1 MAPRSG
7 NVFGTFQC
15 STSAFEMPMCF
26 KNCVFGGF
34 LFAAFVVLTP
44 ASPAFS
50 EGPSFL
56 RLFGIRKVEA
66 DPSKEYELTEVEGP
80 WMVLAETFSG
90 PEGKKQA
97 HQLVIELRR
106 DYDMPAYVYKENF
119 DFTKPIGSFGPEQKQ
134 LRYAN
139 AARYEAYAVLV
150 GEFDSVN
157 HPELKTTLQTLKTI
171 QPGVFSEV
179 SPETE
184 VGAMAAI
191 RRIHQQLTKSDQRK
205 SRGPMFNA
213 FVTRN
218 PMLPDNFTQAPEVD
232 SFVRRLNE
240 NVEHSLLDCKGK
252 YTVVVRTFEGLSTTM
267 IGGKVKK
274 DLEPSSDRLDQS
286 ADLANQMVMALREK
300 GVEAY
305 EYHDRS
311 KSIVTV
317 GSFETL
323 GRPIGDSF
331 EYAPEIRRTI
341 EQYASGERFERDPQ
355 GNIVR
360 VANHIKKIPF
370 DVEPHPIAVPKVSK
384 RSFYSAAVNLGR

>member
-1 MAPRSG
+1 MASRA
-7 NVFGTFQC
+7 GTAC
-15 STSAFEMPMCF
+15 GSAPCNLSAVSKPIGFTH
-26 KNCVFGGF
+26 VLRGG
-34 LFAAFVVLTP
+34 LVALLAASLLPTL
-44 ASPAFS
+44 ATAD
-50 EGPSFL
+50 GPSFL
-56 RLFGIRKVEA
+56 RLFGARKVEA
-66 DPSKEYELTEVEGP
+66 DPEQAYELTEVEGP
-80 WMVLAETFSG
+80 WMILAETFSG

-106 DYDMPAYVYKENF
+106 DYNMPAYVYKENF
-119 DFTKPIGSFGPEQKQ
+119 DFTRPVGSFGPDRKQ

-157 HPELKTTLQTLKTI
+157 HPELKSTLQTLKTI
-171 QPGVFSEV
+171 QPGVFQQV

-184 VGAMAAI
+184 VGPMAAI
-191 RRIHQQLTKSDQRK
+191 RRIHQQLTQGEQRK
-205 SRGPMFNA
+205 TRGPMFNA

-267 IGGKVKK
+267 IGGKVEK
-274 DLEPSSDRLDQS
+274 DLKPSSERLDQS

-305 EYHDRS
+305 EFHDRS

-317 GSFETL
+317 GSFESL
-323 GRPIGDSF
+323 GRPVGNGF

-341 EQYASGERFERDPQ
+341 EQYASGERFERDTQ
-355 GNIVR
+355 GRMVR

-370 DVEPHPIAVPKVSK
+370 DVEPHPIAVPKVTK
-384 RSFYSAAVNLGR
+384 RSLYSAATSLGR

>member
-1 MAPRSG
+1 MA
-7 NVFGTFQC
+7 
-15 STSAFEMPMCF
+15 
-26 KNCVFGGF
+26 
-34 LFAAFVVLTP
+34 LLAASLLPTL
-44 ASPAFS
+44 ATAD
-50 EGPSFL
+50 GPSFL
-56 RLFGIRKVEA
+56 RLFGARKVEA
-66 DPSKEYELTEVEGP
+66 DPEQAYELTEVEGP
-80 WMVLAETFSG
+80 WMILAETFSG

-106 DYDMPAYVYKENF
+106 DYNMPAYVYKENF
-119 DFTKPIGSFGPEQKQ
+119 DFTRPVGSFGPDRKQ

-157 HPELKTTLQTLKTI
+157 HPELKSTLQTLKTI
-171 QPGVFSEV
+171 QPGVFQQV

-184 VGAMAAI
+184 VGPMAAI
-191 RRIHQQLTKSDQRK
+191 RRIHQQLTQGEQRK
-205 SRGPMFNA
+205 TRGPMFNA

-267 IGGKVKK
+267 IGGKVEK
-274 DLEPSSDRLDQS
+274 DLKPSSERLDQS

-305 EYHDRS
+305 EFHDRS

-317 GSFETL
+317 GSFESL
-323 GRPIGDSF
+323 GRPVGNGF

-341 EQYASGERFERDPQ
+341 EQYASGERFERDTQ
-355 GNIVR
+355 GRMVR

-370 DVEPHPIAVPKVSK
+370 DVEPHPIAVPKVTK
-384 RSFYSAAVNLGR
+384 RSLYSAATSLGR